1 MFGKVK
7 HLSSDLM
14 RKPQSTPYSAEVV
27 LLCMEPKIG
36 L

>member
-1 MFGKVK
+1 MFSEVK

-14 RKPQSTPYSAEVV
+14 RKPQSTLYSAEVV
-27 LLCMEPKIG
+27 LLCVEPKIG